1 MTGSSRCRGHGGGTG
16 QYRLVGKQRD
26 EEDDGAGVLPEVMDR
41 GKGRKREDEK
51 VRWREE
57 KREGGR
63 RGKGGKCGT
72 HSCLGFGRQVLG
84 ILLQRFK
91 SVRVRALTIDLL
103 AAANLLRRL
112 LDGVGRRTRLL
123 EDAHDGRVLDAAE
136 DEVVLGDERVALV
149 LHDALGLFED
159 LGRRRREGDIVG
171 RWLLRR
177 EADDVL
183 GEAALHEFGLC
194 AGCCERGSGSARGV
208 AGRSGP
214 RWGGR
219 SDEEAVRRA
228 SASLRSWTGR
238 GEWERTFV
246 EDGVEQGLLRL
257 ARGARRWR
265 EKGRE
270 EVDRCH
276 LRVRVLLGELDGLLQ
291 RLCRCFGELVHVGY
305 WR

>member
-1 MTGSSRCRGHGGGTG
+1 M
-16 QYRLVGKQRD
+16 
-26 EEDDGAGVLPEVMDR
+26 
-41 GKGRKREDEK
+41 
-51 VRWREE
+51 
-57 KREGGR
+57 
-63 RGKGGKCGT
+63 
-72 HSCLGFGRQVLG
+72 
-84 ILLQRFK
+84 
-91 SVRVRALTIDLL
+91 
-103 AAANLLRRL
+103 RRL
-112 LDGVGRRTRLL
+112 LRARQWVSSWCRGAKR
-123 EDAHDGRVLDAAE
+123 AE
-136 DEVVLGDERVALV
+136 V
-149 LHDALGLFED
+149 
-159 LGRRRREGDIVG
+159 
-171 RWLLRR
+171 
-177 EADDVL
+177 
-183 GEAALHEFGLC
+183 
-194 AGCCERGSGSARGV
+194 
-208 AGRSGP
+208 
-214 RWGGR
+214 GGR